1 MLKGNIKGVNAT
13 MSKLYTIDEIKNFGK
28 FCYSNRWTI
37 GKDNFSGMFVMIDL
51 LEKYETLENLVAY
64 LTTIEVDDNYPL

>member
-1 MLKGNIKGVNAT
+1 
-13 MSKLYTIDEIKNFGK
+13 
-28 FCYSNRWTI
+28 
-37 GKDNFSGMFVMIDL
+37 MIDL

>member
-1 MLKGNIKGVNAT
+1 MP
-13 MSKLYTIDEIKNFGK
+13 KLYTIDDIKLFCM
-28 FCYSNRWTI
+28 FCYANRWTI
-37 GKDNFSGMFVMIDL
+37 GKDNFSGMYTMIDL